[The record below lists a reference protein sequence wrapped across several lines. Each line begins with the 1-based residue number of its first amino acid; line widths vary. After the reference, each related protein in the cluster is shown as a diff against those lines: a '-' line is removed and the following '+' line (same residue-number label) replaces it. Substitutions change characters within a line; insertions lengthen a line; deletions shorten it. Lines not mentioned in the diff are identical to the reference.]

1 MSTLLMMRWY
11 LLIFALIYFLI
22 VKKLSQGLKYQKHIL
37 IYSVVI
43 QITFLFYFF
52 YTGYQ
57 LMVPEKSHTLMEDFN
72 RFGSILE
79 YFYLA
84 LCIPIYMLLMYQL
97 SKRMNKY
104 LLIGVGIALFLLFY
118 TIGFIY
124 ILLTYGFAP

>member
-11 LLIFALIYFLI
+11 LLIFAIIYFLM

-52 YTGYQ
+52 YTSYQ
-57 LMVPEKSHTLMEDFN
+57 LMEPEKSHVLMEDFN
-72 RFGSILE
+72 RFGGILE

-84 LCIPIYMLLMYQL
+84 LCIPLYTLLMYQL

-104 LLIGVGIALFLLFY
+104 LLIGVGIALLLLFY